1 MSGKKVA
8 GKIVDGLVKGA
19 TILGG
24 GAAVEQSVRG
34 RRENSDKN
42 DKGDKKDKGAKN
54 EGNSS
59 KSGGNSQGK

>member
-34 RRENSDKN
+34 RRENSDK
-42 DKGDKKDKGAKN
+42 KDKGAKN